1 MENLINTSILLSDKG
16 FALNTDIFETN
27 IINIILLVVILF
39 KVLGDALKTSLI
51 NRKQKIIEDV
61 NDAKKRLSNAKER
74 LSEANTQLTQTKI
87 AINKIQ
93 EEASITKRNFIKNY
107 ANRVLKDMINQIKT
121 SALTGQLDRQ
131 RLVDLTTYLVATS
144 AVKCVVKKI
153 ENEFSLEQHVALIDK
168 NVDRL
173 PYEI

>member
-16 FALNTDIFETN
+16 FTLNTDIFETN

-39 KVLGDALKTSLI
+39 KVLGDALKTSLV